1 MKTTRLALFL
11 FAALAATTYGGDA
24 KVTLDSS
31 NGSSAFIVRDSASNE
46 LARVSSDGKVG
57 IGTATPTRLLSLA
70 GTQSVIS
77 LNNTSTES
85 WTGLDITAKNGTYLA
100 TLGLEDASG
109 KFFVD
114 MRQDAVIDFT
124 ILQNGN
130 VGIGTTT
137 PGYKLHVAGGTIRND
152 LGSNGISLGLT
163 GGGSNLQI
171 YHNAGSSVYFLNSA
185 SGIYEFYN
193 AGGSTST
200 GTLVAGAYTTG
211 SDRRLKT
218 IS

>member
-1 MKTTRLALFL
+1 MKTTNLAFII
-11 FAALAATTYGGDA
+11 AVLAANAFGGDA
-24 KVTLDSS
+24 KVTLDSN

-57 IGTATPTRLLSLA
+57 IGTTTPASKLQVYGTETGANWAGMGAFGGASNAVVLGQFNNNACLGAHNAALNAWTDLA
-70 GTQSVIS
+70 INHG
-77 LNNTSTES
+77 
-85 WTGLDITAKNGTYLA
+85 G
-100 TLGLEDASG
+100 
-109 KFFVD
+109 
-114 MRQDAVIDFT
+114 
-124 ILQNGN
+124 GN

-137 PGYKLHVAGGTIRND
+137 PGYKLHVAGGTIKGD
-152 LGSNGISLGLT
+152 LGSTGISLGLT